1 MQIITCA
8 SSILSLEFLSCVTNS
23 ASSLSHTLS
32 RGFPPSAKTQDSLS
46 SLSRVD
52 DRPPYAAL
60 LSLYASI
67 FFPGRPLLRLGRS
80 LAALSLILG
89 SGDAFRQSPLHTPIR
104 LPSPAAFLFRSFLF
118 LPFSFFPG
126 PRKGR
131 LPDQQQKSSL
141 FSVFNSF
148 SVKLFLVPK
157 RTAIILLSFWCD
169 LFLRRL
175 QTCKET
181 PFFLSHLGALPP
193 LLSQLLP
200 ASFCPG
206 EGRRRRRS
214 GFFL

>member
-1 MQIITCA
+1 MKKSRD
-8 SSILSLEFLSCVTNS
+8 SSNRIFVDNWANSDYHRFTRADYYLCILYPLTGVSCLRDELCLLLSLTFQGFSTLGQDTGFLV
-23 ASSLSHTLS
+23 
-32 RGFPPSAKTQDSLS
+32 

-80 LAALSLILG
+80 LAALSLFLG

-175 QTCKET
+175 QI
-181 PFFLSHLGALPP
+181 
-193 LLSQLLP
+193 
-200 ASFCPG
+200 
-206 EGRRRRRS
+206 
-214 GFFL
+214 